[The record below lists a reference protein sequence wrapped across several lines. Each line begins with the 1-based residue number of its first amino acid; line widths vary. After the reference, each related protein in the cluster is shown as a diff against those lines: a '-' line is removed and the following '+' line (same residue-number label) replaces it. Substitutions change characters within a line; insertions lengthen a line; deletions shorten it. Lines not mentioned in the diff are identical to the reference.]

1 MLIRKGEYA
10 MQRTILLK
18 RVILR
23 NLIVGTILVLLS
35 AAAFPAGSGLIT
47 FQGQVKASDGKPP
60 ADGSYAM
67 KFSLYNVESGGD
79 ATNVLWS
86 STYADPNKV
95 AVKNGLIN
103 VQLGSLQPFPSN
115 LFSDNA
121 HLWLEIQ
128 IDMDNDGFEAG
139 EIYSPRMPL
148 SATPYA
154 FQADNA
160 ATADN
165 ATNATHAT
173 DVLRI
178 VRDFVVDSGESITAG
193 DVVSFINGKIRKGVN
208 KIGYGPEQ
216 AFNSSITSRVFATA
230 LSDSKFVV
238 AYQDD
243 GNSDSG
249 TAVVGTFTG
258 STITYG
264 SGYVFNNAIPN
275 FLSAATLS
283 DSKFVVAYSDLGN
296 SSYGTA
302 IVGTLSGSTIIFGS
316 EYVFNS
322 AMTGEISVAA
332 LSDSK
337 FVVTYRDIGNLYYG
351 TAIVGTVSDSTIIYG
366 SEYVFNSQGTYN
378 TFAAAFSDSKF
389 LIAYS
394 DVGNSSFGT
403 AIVGTVSDTTISYG
417 LEYVFNKASSTY
429 ISAAVLSDSKF
440 VLAYKDVGNSNYGTA
455 IVGTLSGSTISFGS
469 EYVFNPADTIRF
481 QTVALSDSKFVVAYR
496 DGGNSNYGT
505 AIVGTVLGSM
515 INYGSEYVFRS
526 VSTDRT
532 TVIAFSDSKFAVAY
546 QDDGINGYGMSVIG
560 DFYEPFG
567 IADATASD
575 GQNLPVILHGISNH
589 HSSLTTGT
597 VYYGNTDGSLT
608 RTRNAFRIGRAVSD
622 TELLLEL
629 GR

>member
-1 MLIRKGEYA
+1 
-10 MQRTILLK
+10 
-18 RVILR
+18 
-23 NLIVGTILVLLS
+23 
-35 AAAFPAGSGLIT
+35 
-47 FQGQVKASDGKPP
+47 
-60 ADGSYAM
+60 
-67 KFSLYNVESGGD
+67 
-79 ATNVLWS
+79 
-86 STYADPNKV
+86 
-95 AVKNGLIN
+95 
-103 VQLGSLQPFPSN
+103 GSLQPFPSN

-128 IDMDNDGFEAG
+128 IDMDNNGFEAG

-154 FQADNA
+154 FQSDRATTATFAQNA
-160 ATADN
+160 QSAITATSALHSATADSATN
-165 ATNATHAT
+165 ADNATHAT
-173 DVLRI
+173 NADNAINAAHAADVLRI

-193 DVVSFINGKIRKGVN
+193 DVVSFINGKIRKGIN
-208 KIGYGPEQ
+208 KIGYGSEQ
-216 AFNSSITSRVFATA
+216 AFNSSFTDRVFATA

-238 AYQDD
+238 TYQDNV
-243 GNSDSG
+243 NSDSG
-249 TAVVGTFTG
+249 TAIVGTVSG
-258 STITYG
+258 STISYG
-264 SGYVFNNAIPN
+264 SGYVFNDAIPSY
-275 FLSAATLS
+275 LSAATLS
-283 DSKFVVAYSDLGN
+283 DTKFVVAYSDMGN
-296 SSYGTA
+296 SNCGTA
-302 IVGTLSGSTIIFGS
+302 IVGTLSGSTISFGS

-322 AMTGEISVAA
+322 AITGDISVAA

-337 FVVTYRDIGNLYYG
+337 FVVTYRDLGNSEYG

-366 SEYVFNSQGTYN
+366 SEYVFNQKTYN

-394 DVGNSSFGT
+394 DFGNSSFGT

-417 LEYVFNKASSTY
+417 LEYVFNSASLFY
-429 ISAAVLSDSKF
+429 ITAAVLSDSKF

-455 IVGTLSGSTISFGS
+455 IVGTLSGSTISFGW

-505 AIVGTVLGSM
+505 AIVGKVSDST
-515 INYGSEYVFRS
+515 ITYGSEYVFRS
-526 VSTDRT
+526 VSTDRP

-546 QDDGINGYGMSVIG
+546 MDDTITGYGMSVIG

-567 IADATASD
+567 IADGSASD

-589 HSSLTTGT
+589 YSSLTPGI

>member
-1 MLIRKGEYA
+1 M
-10 MQRTILLK
+10 
-18 RVILR
+18 V
-23 NLIVGTILVLLS
+23 VL
-35 AAAFPAGSGLIT
+35 PN
-47 FQGQVKASDGKPP
+47 GQVPPDGKY
-60 ADGSYAM
+60 DM
-67 KFSLYNVESGGD
+67 KFSLWNIVSGGSEGANEKWEETHSVD
-79 ATNVLWS
+79 NGVNL
-86 STYADPNKV
+86 
-95 AVKNGLIN
+95 VKGRFS
-103 VQLGSLQPFPSN
+103 VQLGGITPFPAD
-115 LFSDNA
+115 LFIKNPNI
-121 HLWLEIQ
+121 WLQ
-128 IDMDNDGFEAG
+128 VQVDLNKNGFEDS
-139 EIYSPRMPL
+139 EIFLPRVPFT
-148 SATPYA
+148 SAPYA

-160 ATADN
+160 ATADT
-165 ATNATHAT
+165 ATTATYATHAT

-178 VRDFVVDSGESITAG
+178 VRDFVVDSGESITSG

-216 AFNSSITSRVFATA
+216 AFNSGITSRVFATA

-243 GNSDSG
+243 VNSDSG
-249 TAVVGTFTG
+249 TAIVGTVSG
-258 STITYG
+258 STISYG
-264 SGYVFNNAIPN
+264 SGYVFNDAIPN
-275 FLSAATLS
+275 YLSAAMLS

-296 SSYGTA
+296 S
-302 IVGTLSGSTIIFGS
+302 
-316 EYVFNS
+316 NS
-322 AMTGEISVAA
+322 
-332 LSDSK
+332 
-337 FVVTYRDIGNLYYG
+337 G
-351 TAIVGTVSDSTIIYG
+351 TAIVGTV
-366 SEYVFNSQGTYN
+366 F
-378 TFAAAFSDSKF
+378 
-389 LIAYS
+389 
-394 DVGNSSFGT
+394 
-403 AIVGTVSDTTISYG
+403 
-417 LEYVFNKASSTY
+417 
-429 ISAAVLSDSKF
+429 
-440 VLAYKDVGNSNYGTA
+440 
-455 IVGTLSGSTISFGS
+455 GSTISFGS

>member
-1 MLIRKGEYA
+1 MKIKCAYLV
-10 MQRTILLK
+10 ILLSCFAYGIFSAGQGIITYQGM
-18 RVILR
+18 V
-23 NLIVGTILVLLS
+23 VL
-35 AAAFPAGSGLIT
+35 PN
-47 FQGQVKASDGKPP
+47 GQVPPDGKY
-60 ADGSYAM
+60 DM
-67 KFSLYNVESGGD
+67 KFSLWNIASGGSEGANEKWEETHSVD
-79 ATNVLWS
+79 NGVNL
-86 STYADPNKV
+86 
-95 AVKNGLIN
+95 VKGRFS
-103 VQLGSLQPFPSN
+103 VQLGGITPFPAD
-115 LFSDNA
+115 LFIKNPNI
-121 HLWLEIQ
+121 WLQ
-128 IDMDNDGFEAG
+128 VQVDLNKNGFEDS
-139 EIYSPRMPL
+139 EIFLPRVPFT
-148 SATPYA
+148 SAPYA

-216 AFNSSITSRVFATA
+216 AFNSGITSRVFATA

-249 TAVVGTFTG
+249 TAIVGNVSG
-258 STITYG
+258 STISYG

-302 IVGTLSGSTIIFGS
+302 IVGTLSGSTISFGS

-337 FVVTYRDIGNLYYG
+337 FIVTYRDIGNLYYG

-394 DVGNSSFGT
+394 DFGNSSFGT

-429 ISAAVLSDSKF
+429 ISAAALSDSKF

-455 IVGTLSGSTISFGS
+455 IVGTVLGSIINYGS

-481 QTVALSDSKFVVAYR
+481 QAVALSDSKFVVAYQ

-546 QDDGINGYGMSVIG
+546 QDTGITGYGMSVIG

-567 IADATASD
+567 IADASASA
-575 GQNLPVILHGISNH
+575 GANLPVILHGISNH
-589 HSSLTTGT
+589 YSSLTPGT

-608 RTRNAFRIGRAVSD
+608 RTPNAFRIGRAVSD